1 MQKNSRVLKAIFF
14 SRIPILR
21 EEQWSIPILREEQ
34 WSMLW
39 WGGVG
44 KKRNLKEKRN
54 KAKYAWHL
62 ITLWGGYHPTLRIYK
77 GTLFKVNPAGKGT
90 HPPLHF
96 SVTYTF
102 QDRYY
107 QCSFQCSHKPM
118 REGKKKKKENSE
130 VMKSGDRNANS
141 YPMQCHPW
149 HNVAD
154 WKFLENKAPVIP
166 LQPYAGYPL
175 DTQLALSNDAS
186 ESNCFSY

>member
-1 MQKNSRVLKAIFF
+1 MQKSSRVSKAIFF

-21 EEQWSIPILREEQ
+21 EEQLSIPILREEQ

-54 KAKYAWHL
+54 EAKYAWHL

-118 REGKKKKKENSE
+118 REGEKKRKLWGHE
-130 VMKSGDRNANS
+130 VWGQKRKFIPNAVS
-141 YPMQCHPW
+141 FMVQCSRLEIPW
-149 HNVAD
+149 
-154 WKFLENKAPVIP
+154 E
-166 LQPYAGYPL
+166 
-175 DTQLALSNDAS
+175 
-186 ESNCFSY
+186 